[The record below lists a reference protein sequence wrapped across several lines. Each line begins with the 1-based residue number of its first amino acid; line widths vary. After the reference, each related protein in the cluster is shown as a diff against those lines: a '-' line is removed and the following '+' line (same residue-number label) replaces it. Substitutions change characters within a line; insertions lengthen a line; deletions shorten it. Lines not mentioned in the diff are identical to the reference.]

1 MQILTKTLQ
10 WLKLG
15 IKEIMKVFFQRWSDK
30 TWSYFK
36 KSRNIFRIHAC
47 SNIAVSLV
55 AVPARLTI
63 ISACNGRSIIAI
75 WRRQVIWVWNDIS
88 QWAISSCLSNLP
100 KLNEKLVELNI
111 EQFNLLS
118 KMSYGSFL
126 PKTWCALKLMG
137 TESCRIL

>member
-118 KMSYGSFL
+118 KMSYRSVL
-126 PKTWCALKLMG
+126 LKKW
-137 TESCRIL
+137 